1 MRTVVQALRLG
12 EVKTGAARSAA
23 VPVWRP
29 AFRTARYPAN
39 FLIDRQG
46 LLHPAP
52 STDQPFAVLEAE
64 VDRVL
69 ALPAGTP

>member
-1 MRTVVQALRLG
+1 M
-12 EVKTGAARSAA
+12 
-23 VPVWRP
+23 PVWRP
-29 AFRTARYPAN
+29 AFQTARYPAN
-39 FLIDRQG
+39 LLIDRQG

-52 STDQPFAVLEAE
+52 STDQPFAALEAE

>member
-1 MRTVVQALRLG
+1 M
-12 EVKTGAARSAA
+12 
-23 VPVWRP
+23 PVWRP
-29 AFRTARYPAN
+29 AFQTARYPAN
-39 FLIDRQG
+39 FLIDRAG

-52 STDQPFAVLEAE
+52 STDQPFEVLEAE

>member
-1 MRTVVQALRLG
+1 MRGAERRGAGL
-12 EVKTGAARSAA
+12 ETG
-23 VPVWRP
+23 VPDR
-29 AFRTARYPAN
+29 RYPAN

-52 STDQPFAVLEAE
+52 STDQPFAALEAE

-69 ALPAGTP
+69 ALPGGTP

>member
-1 MRTVVQALRLG
+1 MR
-12 EVKTGAARSAA
+12 GAERRACRSGDRRSK
-23 VPVWRP
+23 PP
-29 AFRTARYPAN
+29 RYPAN
-39 FLIDRQG
+39 FLIDRGG

-52 STDQPFAVLEAE
+52 STDQPFEVLEAE